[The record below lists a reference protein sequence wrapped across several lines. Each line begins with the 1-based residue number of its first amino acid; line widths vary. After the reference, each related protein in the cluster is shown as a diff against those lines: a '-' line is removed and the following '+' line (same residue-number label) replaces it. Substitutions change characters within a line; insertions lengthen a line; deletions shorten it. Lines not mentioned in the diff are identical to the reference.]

1 MKNSKPA
8 TQSRWLCA
16 SMLHAKASFKENIIL
31 TLFYVFDIFQQDLQA
46 KLQLRYGE
54 IAKR

>member
-1 MKNSKPA
+1 MN
-8 TQSRWLCA
+8 LV
-16 SMLHAKASFKENIIL
+16 N
-31 TLFYVFDIFQQDLQA
+31 LFINVLQHDLQA

>member
-1 MKNSKPA
+1 MQLVN
-8 TQSRWLCA
+8 L
-16 SMLHAKASFKENIIL
+16 LIIFL
-31 TLFYVFDIFQQDLQA
+31 QHDLQA